1 MIFKMKNILKI
12 TILAL
17 AVITIL
23 SNDVDRMAL
32 KFLNK
37 NNNQDCLINGL
48 KYTSLGCT
56 CEADQC
62 VCPIPIFEA
71 LKQFEVQECNPT
83 CLGRCYCVKDK
94 CICPKLEAEQQ
105 EYCYPACPKEC
116 NCHANNKCWCGRLE
130 ELLSAAGDKCDS
142 NADCHDVRY
151 GCVNHRCVRNWKC
164 LTNADCDSGLVCCP
178 SNTCHVNCHH

>member
-1 MIFKMKNILKI
+1 MKNCLK
-12 TILAL
+12 LSLLVL
-17 AVITIL
+17 AVITIV

-37 NNNQDCLINGL
+37 NNNQDCLINEL
-48 KYTSLGCT
+48 KCTSIGCS
-56 CEADQC
+56 CEVDQC

-71 LKQFEVQECNPT
+71 LKQTEVAKCSTT
-83 CLGRCYCVKDK
+83 CRGRCYCSAGDK
-94 CICPKLEAEQQ
+94 CICPRLETDQQ
-105 EYCYPACPKEC
+105 ELQSCDPPCPKHC
-116 NCHANNKCWCGRLE
+116 DCRAGNKCLCGLE